1 MEDEAVLVI
10 DDVAEELVIDDMEEL
25 DVVKLAVADAAE
37 LDIAEET
44 LAVELVDEIVTVE
57 EIVAE

>member
-1 MEDEAVLVI
+1 MEDEVVLVI
-10 DDVAEELVIDDMEEL
+10 DDGAEELVIDDMEEL

-44 LAVELVDEIVTVE
+44 LAVELVDEIVMVE
-57 EIVAE
+57 EVVAE